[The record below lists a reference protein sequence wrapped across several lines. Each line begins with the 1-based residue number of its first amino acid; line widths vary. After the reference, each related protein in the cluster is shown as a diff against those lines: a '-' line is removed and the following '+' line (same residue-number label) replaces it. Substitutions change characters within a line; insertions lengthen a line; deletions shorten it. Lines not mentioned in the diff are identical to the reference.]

1 MKAKADF
8 SGWATKADI
17 LCKDGRTIDAG
28 AFRHQDNAI
37 VPLVWQHGHGD
48 PKNVLGH
55 VELEHRPQG
64 VYCRGYFNNTPAA
77 LHAKEALEHRDINM
91 LSIYANEL
99 MERMVSGSKRVLHG
113 VIKEVSLVLSGAN
126 PGARIEEI
134 AVRHGDYDEVI
145 EDEAII
151 TLGLELMHGDFDPDS
166 EENEDDDDEDDSDT
180 NTDNNDSEE
189 DEDMYD
195 DDDDLEHAD
204 DDETIEDVIGTMNKK
219 QKDVL
224 YFLIG
229 QAASGGDDMEQS
241 DLDDN
246 DDADSAD
253 KKGSLMHTN
262 VFEKDKKSNKDR
274 SEHVLSHDDMTGLLA
289 AAKKSGSLKSVVED
303 YALQHNITD
312 IDLLFPEVQAINNT
326 PEFRK
331 RRTEWVDVV
340 MSGVRTSP
348 FSRIKSIVADLTLED
363 ARAKGY
369 VKGTLKKEEFF
380 NITRRETTPTTVY
393 KKQAL
398 DRDDVVDI
406 TDFDVVAWLKGEMRL
421 MLDEEIARA
430 ILIGDGRDIASDD
443 KINEQNIRPIASDH
457 ELYTT
462 TVNVNILDGGSNF
475 AEVID
480 AIILNR
486 RFLRGSGLP
495 TLFTT
500 ETYIARALLLK
511 DTTGRRIYK
520 DLAELAVQLRVDKI
534 VPVEVMEEQDEVICI
549 LVNLNDYNVG
559 TTRGG
564 EVSLFDDFDIDYNQQ
579 KYLIETRMS
588 GALVKI
594 KSALVVRGVA
604 AGVTLVTPNAPTFDA
619 ETGVITIVATTG
631 VVYKDVDDNVLSTGA
646 QAAIDPGETFA
657 VYAYPSSGSYA
668 LNNDEEDVWNF
679 TRID

>member
-1 MKAKADF
+1 MKVADF

-17 LCKDGRTIDAG
+17 RCADGLTIDPG
-28 AFRHQDNAI
+28 AFKHQDKMR
-37 VPLVWQHGHGD
+37 VPLVWQHGHND

-55 VELEHRPQG
+55 VDLEHRPLG
-64 VYCRGYFNNTPAA
+64 VYCRAYFNDTPEAI
-77 LHAKEALEHRDINM
+77 HAKEALKHKDINM
-91 LSIYANEL
+91 LSIYANQL
-99 MERMVSGSKRVLHG
+99 MVRSKRVLHG
-113 VIKEVSLVLSGAN
+113 MIKEVSLVLSGAN
-126 PGARIEEI
+126 PGALIEEVAI
-134 AVRHGDYDEVI
+134 RHGDYDEVV
-145 EDEAII
+145 EDTAII

-166 EENEDDDDEDDSDT
+166 DENLDDDDEDDT
-180 NTDNNDSEE
+180 NTDNNDLEE
-189 DEDMYD
+189 DEDMYE

-204 DDETIEDVIGTMNKK
+204 GDETIEDVIGTMSKK

-224 YFLIG
+224 YFLVG
-229 QAASGGDDMEQS
+229 QAASGDEMEQS
-241 DLDDN
+241 DIYEED

-253 KKGSLMHTN
+253 QKGSLMHKN
-262 VFEKDKKSNKDR
+262 VFEKDDKGSKNGG
-274 SEHVLSHDDMTGLLA
+274 EYTLSHDDMKSILEQAG
-289 AAKKSGSLKSVVED
+289 KKGSLKAVVED
-303 YALQHNITD
+303 FAIEHGITD
-312 IDLLFPEVQAINNT
+312 IDLLFPEVQAIEDT
-326 PEFRK
+326 PQFRK

-340 MSGVRTSP
+340 MAGVRKSP

-369 VKGTLKKEEFF
+369 VKGTLKREEFF

-393 KKQAL
+393 KKQAI

-443 KINEQNIRPIASDH
+443 KINEQCIRPIASDH

-475 AEVID
+475 SEVID
-480 AIILNR
+480 AIVLNR

-495 TLFTT
+495 TMFTT
-500 ETYIARALLLK
+500 ESYIARALLLK

-534 VPVEVMEEQDEVICI
+534 VPVEVMEEQEEVICI

-559 TTRGG
+559 TTQGG
-564 EVSLFDDFDIDYNQQ
+564 QVSLFDDFDIDYNKQ

-619 ETGVITIVATTG
+619 ETGIITIVATTG
-631 VVYKDVDDNVLSTGA
+631 VVYKDVDDNTLSTGA
-646 QAAIDPGETFA
+646 QSAIDPGETFA
-657 VYAYPSSGSYA
+657 VYAYPSSSSYA